1 MNFTADHE
9 KINGSDYRKLIIIA
23 AQCLEDNKEEIN
35 ELNVFPVPDGDTGS
49 NMSMTVS
56 NAAKELMRSND
67 MPLDMTAQ
75 KAAKAM
81 LHGARGNSGVIL
93 SLLFRG
99 ISNGLASAS
108 ECDGVAWANALSEG
122 VKMAYKSVEHPAE
135 GTILTVARRCADA
148 AEKASL
154 EKNSFEYVLTAAIS
168 EAEKALKDT
177 VKQNPVLEKAGV
189 VDAGGKGWLL
199 VMQSMRNALNGEEPH
214 ELKISSESTETKEKA
229 DFSSFDTEDIKYA
242 FCTEFIIH
250 KHDGD
255 ADSSPLKEY
264 LGSIGDSLVMI
275 DDGEIIKVHVHTN
288 VPHDVLGEALKY
300 GVYETV
306 KVENMKNQHTN
317 KLVEQEEQKS
327 EKEELKEYG
336 FVAVCSGDGIE
347 SMFSELGVDKIVSG
361 GQTMNPSTED
371 LYKAVS
377 QVNAKTV
384 FILPNNKNIILTA
397 NQVSELTDKN
407 VIVIPTKTI
416 PQGFAAMLGFN
427 EDEDGETNEKRMTEC
442 IGNVDTM
449 QVTYAARNS
458 NYAGL
463 NIEEGDLLA
472 LYEDK
477 LLCADKDIKQL
488 LKILADKA
496 KHKEKKFISIYY
508 GSDVS
513 DDMANEALAIVKE
526 ELKDTD
532 AEVTLYRG
540 NQPVYYF
547 IISAE

>member
-1 MNFTADHE
+1 MNLTADHE

-199 VMQSMRNALNGEEPH
+199 VMQSMRNALNGEEPQ

-347 SMFSELGVDKIVSG
+347 DMFKELGVDSIVSG

-427 EDEDGETNEKRMTEC
+427 EDEDGETNEKSMTEC

-449 QVTYAARNS
+449 QITYAARNS

-532 AEVTLYRG
+532 AEVTLYKG